1 MGIYKLLG
9 LDSIN
14 SGFKKVGEIIDKSIE
29 DKDKKNEL
37 NAELIK
43 LEIETE
49 LKMHTLINGRMGTM
63 LEKCI
68 SLVFP
73 MIGIL
78 FSLYLLSNLVM
89 YWIIFFTG
97 KQHTYLYVDEKM
109 YQIIGIYLAGFFS
122 SSAVGKFVNKTNGK
136 NNGGA

>member
-43 LEIETE
+43 LEAETE

-122 SSAVGKFVNKTNGK
+122 SSAVGKFVNKTK
-136 NNGGA
+136 